1 MTDRHTLRWCPGC
14 SARAVTAPMP
24 QLTEDAQLSQTV
36 RAGDPTEGFARKNY
50 CTACG
55 QIWASVELPQTFV
68 AGLLKLEEELEE
80 QRRQVAMLKFLLAN
94 ERKTKTE
101 GARPAAE
108 ESPGRLKVASR
119 RNAA

>member
-24 QLTEDAQLSQTV
+24 QLTEDSQLSQTV
-36 RAGDPTEGFARKNY
+36 RPGDPTEGFARKNY

-55 QIWASVELPQTFV
+55 QIWSSLELPQTFV
-68 AGLLKLEEELEE
+68 ASLLKMEEELEE

-94 ERKTKTE
+94 ERKTKADGGRT
-101 GARPAAE
+101 PAE
-108 ESPGRLKVASR
+108 ETPARLKVVAR